1 MIYLSVT
8 FDFYYHF
15 SAFSNFLFLDDGHD
29 SKEDALA
36 CLDIMKLKV
45 TADVS
50 KLQSQ
55 VRANNSSKRRDA
67 FLTDPDNVKLN

>member
-1 MIYLSVT
+1 MFSHLYLSV
-8 FDFYYHF
+8 
-15 SAFSNFLFLDDGHD
+15 DGHD

-45 TADVS
+45 VGDVS

-55 VRANNSSKRRDA
+55 AKMNTSKRRDN
-67 FLTDPDNVKLN
+67 FLTDPDSVKLN

>member
-1 MIYLSVT
+1 MTWKLFISV
-8 FDFYYHF
+8 
-15 SAFSNFLFLDDGHD
+15 DGHD

-45 TADVS
+45 VGDVS

-55 VRANNSSKRRDA
+55 AKMNTSKRRDN
-67 FLTDPDNVKLN
+67 FLTDPDSVKLN

>member
-1 MIYLSVT
+1 MIYSFISV
-8 FDFYYHF
+8 
-15 SAFSNFLFLDDGHD
+15 DGHD

-45 TADVS
+45 VGDVS

-55 VRANNSSKRRDA
+55 AKMNTSKRRDN
-67 FLTDPDNVKLN
+67 FLTDPDSVKLN